1 MKSKSS
7 LYPELN
13 ASRLK
18 SSKKLGPGFTWEK
31 PSQENQTG
39 IPGFGINTKAL
50 VSGFAFEARKK
61 ETDAREALRKESMRV
76 QNVRDNI
83 AKAAENN
90 TVKTLGK
97 PRFFNKKTGKSI
109 SNPGGGYFFKEAQ
122 EGNIEILDTV
132 LNKNEQDLIVN
143 RYGQSDGRGLGYAGA
158 ACNTHACALQRMGG
172 ATVSKPFSFRRR
184 VDGKRINLKE
194 GDTPPTLPNN
204 EDMDNIYPK
213 IGYQHVALHD
223 TKKEMLEQ
231 GRFGARVLDNATSS
245 ASQRRLFS
253 NTPTPSNMD
262 GAKRY
267 DQQVKGVD
275 EILPGDNLRSG
286 FHPTFV
292 SDGSMY
298 SGVSHSMTVGR
309 KNNRYIDQD
318 GNLTQGFNF
327 YENSGNVLSGVQLN
341 NNFYKGG
348 KKGVYLRYVGKKPE
362 LKKNLD
368 YRSFVVKNTKR
379 PIQPAGV
386 KTTSNAKITGNTK
399 GINSLVK
406 KLKKK

>member
-7 LYPELN
+7 FYPELN

-31 PSQENQTG
+31 SSQENKTG
-39 IPGFGINTKAL
+39 IPGFGINTKAM
-50 VSGFAFEARKK
+50 VSDFAFEARKK

-90 TVKTLGK
+90 TVKTLGM
-97 PRFFNKKTGKSI
+97 PRFFNKELI
-109 SNPGGGYFFKEAQ
+109 ANPPKWNKDGLTQVSRANLGSMFKFKDAKK
-122 EGNIEILDTV
+122 GNIGIYDSI
-132 LNKNEQDLIVN
+132 LNKNEQDLIIN
-143 RYGQSDGRGLGYAGA
+143 KYGQEDLKGYGYAGA

-172 ATVSKPFSFRRR
+172 ATVSKPFSFKRR

-204 EDMDNIYPK
+204 NDMDNIYPQ
-213 IGYQHVALHD
+213 IGYQHVSLHN
-223 TKKEMLEQ
+223 TKKENLEQ
-231 GRFGARVLDNATSS
+231 GMFGLRVLGGDYDGSS
-245 ASQRRLFS
+245 YESRR
-253 NTPTPSNMD
+253 NE

-267 DQQVKGVD
+267 DKAIKGVD

-286 FHPTFV
+286 FLPTFNA
-292 SDGSMY
+292 DGSMY
-298 SGVSHSMTVGR
+298 SGTSHSMTVGN
-309 KNNRYIDQD
+309 KNAF
-318 GNLTQGFNF
+318 GEPTF
-327 YENSGNVLSGVQLN
+327 YENPGSVLDGLRVN
-341 NNFYKGG
+341 NNVYQRGQ
-348 KKGVYLRYVGKKPE
+348 KGVYLRYVGKTPK
-362 LKKNLD
+362 LKENLNTA
-368 YRSFVVKNTKR
+368 SFIVKNTKK

-386 KTTSNAKITGNTK
+386 KTMPGAKITANTK
-399 GINSLVK
+399 GINSLFK